1 MVFLCTF
8 SETSKLCLDSWK
20 NDLFFSLWSVNKVQA
35 LDVVFYFH
43 PTPNGIGDLW
53 PLQSCTVRKLSH
65 ICVFGKLVCSWA
77 SVAEVGRPGL
87 IQGCFWGGGEKCSL
101 LEELSVL
108 NDRVIRFYS
117 LYVILAYYLSFQ
129 QLQLRMEKNHI
140 FSVGESLQ
148 PTCLSTLEITIAFS
162 SC

>member
-1 MVFLCTF
+1 MLYFIFTPLLMEYVICDLSKVVLYISCPVSVFLE
-8 SETSKLCLDSWK
+8 S
-20 NDLFFSLWSVNKVQA
+20 WSVAGLVLLKWAGQA
-35 LDVVFYFH
+35 WFRAVF
-43 PTPNGIGDLW
+43 
-53 PLQSCTVRKLSH
+53 
-65 ICVFGKLVCSWA
+65 
-77 SVAEVGRPGL
+77 EVGGK
-87 IQGCFWGGGEKCSL
+87 KCSL